1 MDGHLFLFVYANIY
15 GDIKSVR
22 EISIKEKKNLYSAAA
37 MAVCVCVWLC
47 ECVSVCVTLWLLAV
61 CALLPAAHCT
71 PHYF

>member
-15 GDIKSVR
+15 GDIKSVS
-22 EISIKEKKNLYSAAA
+22 EISIKGGGDLYSNAAA
-37 MAVCVCVWLC
+37 TKRVCELLCVCVC
-47 ECVSVCVTLWLLAV
+47 VCVTLWLLAV